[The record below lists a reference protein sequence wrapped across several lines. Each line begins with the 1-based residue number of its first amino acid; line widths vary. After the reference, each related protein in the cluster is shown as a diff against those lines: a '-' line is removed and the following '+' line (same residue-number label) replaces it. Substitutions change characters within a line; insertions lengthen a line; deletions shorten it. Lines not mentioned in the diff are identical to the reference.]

1 MNLKELSENLG
12 LSQTTVSRA
21 LNGYPEVNE
30 ETRRRV
36 KKAAAQGNYRPNVTA
51 MSLAKGR
58 AMSIAHVVPVANRDD
73 VFNPIFAEFIASAS
87 QTYSEY
93 GYELMLKIAKSEDEE
108 STYRSLAATRAVD
121 GVIMHSPRCND
132 PRLELL
138 KDVGLPF
145 VVHGRVLQGEQY
157 NWVDMDNQTAF
168 KQATQLLI
176 DLGHQ
181 KIALLNGLEF
191 MTFAWLRRTGYC
203 EALTENNID
212 VDKSIMLAAELTES
226 YGYTSTTELLATDT
240 PPTAFLVSSYI
251 VALGVR
257 RAISHAGLKIGK
269 DISVIVH
276 DDELSYFDNSGIVPQ
291 FTSTRSS
298 VREAGYQAA
307 KLLINQI
314 DNPTRTLSPVMMDTQ
329 LIIGASTGPCIN

>member
-36 KKAAAQGNYRPNVTA
+36 EKAAAQGNYRPNVTA
-51 MSLAKGR
+51 MSLAKGK
-58 AMSIAHVVPVANRDD
+58 AMSIAHVVPVANRND

-87 QTYSEY
+87 QTYSLY

-108 STYRSLAATRAVD
+108 STYRGLAATRAVD
-121 GVIMHSPRCND
+121 GVIMHSPRCED
-132 PRLELL
+132 PRLALL

-145 VVHGRVLQGEQY
+145 VVHGRVLRGENY

-176 DLGHQ
+176 DLGHR
-181 KIALLNGLEF
+181 KIALLNGPET

-203 EALTENNID
+203 VALAEAGID
-212 VDKSIMLAAELTES
+212 VDEAIMLTSDLTES
-226 YGYTSTTELLATDT
+226 YGYRSTMELLAGDKK
-240 PPTAFLVSSYI
+240 PTAFLVSSYI

-276 DDELSYFDNSGIVPQ
+276 DDELSYFDNGGIVPQ

-298 VREAGYQAA
+298 VRDAGYQAA
-307 KLLINQI
+307 KLLLEQI
-314 DNPTRTLSPVMMDTQ
+314 DNPNRPPTQVMMDTK
-329 LIIGASTGPCIN
+329 LIIGASTGPCIH